1 MSFSK
6 ANPRASNNVMCPRRD
21 RSIEA
26 TRSKAPPVPRA
37 PRAQSKPHSAGA
49 LARDMW
55 SGKNNSPSA
64 NSLLARSSEHRRP
77 RDESPFARINA
88 LSRETDA
95 TENQQF
101 SFGPGR
107 RPPSAERRSFERGH
121 ILGKE
126 TSAQAGIHWSTVTA
140 GEQPDARVPTKRNAL
155 AREAEDAE
163 QHLDWVPQAARGA
176 SRRAGTPTAER
187 DFSRRNV
194 LAREQTDGE
203 DHPDKMQSDKGGGN
217 YGRKRVLHRE
227 REQDAG
233 TLNMPKP
240 SGVEGSGAPC
250 FRRKSQFEHVAGI
263 GGS

>member
-1 MSFSK
+1 MSFGKFDS
-6 ANPRASNNVMCPRRD
+6 RTSNNVMCPKRD
-21 RSIEA
+21 RSVET

-107 RPPSAERRSFERGH
+107 RPPSADKKSFPRGH

-126 TSAQAGIHWSTVTA
+126 TSAQAGIHWSSVTT
-140 GEQPDARVPTKRNAL
+140 GEQPDVKVPTKRNAL

-176 SRRAGTPTAER
+176 LRRAGTPTGER

-194 LAREQTDGE
+194 LHREQTVEE
-203 DHPDKMQSDKGGGN
+203 DHPDKMHSDKGSGN
-217 YGRKRVLHRE
+217 YGRKSVLHRE
-227 REQDAG
+227 RDQDAG
-233 TLNMPKP
+233 SLNMPKP
-240 SGVEGSGAPC
+240 IGVESSGAPC
-250 FRRKSQFEHVAGI
+250 FRRKSQFDHVSGI